1 MPMTSAHTD
10 AERKSEQMDITQK
23 TYISFAMPKD
33 YESLCKFEQENDL
46 TNAKKYE
53 DTIFVTY
60 EFISHWQTER
70 EGE

>member
-1 MPMTSAHTD
+1 MH
-10 AERKSEQMDITQK
+10 ITQK

-53 DTIFVTY
+53 DTISVTY

>member
-1 MPMTSAHTD
+1 MH
-10 AERKSEQMDITQK
+10 ITQK

-33 YESLCKFEQENDL
+33 YESLCRFEQENDL

-53 DTIFVTY
+53 DTTSVTY